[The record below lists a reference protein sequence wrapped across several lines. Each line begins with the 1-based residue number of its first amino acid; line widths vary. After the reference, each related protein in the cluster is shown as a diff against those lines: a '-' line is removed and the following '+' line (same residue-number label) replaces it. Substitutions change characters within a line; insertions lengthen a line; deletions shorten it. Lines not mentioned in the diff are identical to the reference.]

1 MTAGQFRGA
10 FPMSKLATV
19 VILSSFLLAA
29 CNFPGLQVQTDE
41 DGLATSAAE
50 TVAAQLTLVF
60 VTQPV
65 LEVTETQELAPTATA
80 TTVPEPTESP
90 TPGCTNEVS
99 FVQDVTIPDDT
110 NIPAGDTFDKVWKLR
125 NEGTCTWTTDYNV
138 VFDGGNI
145 MAGPPSAPLPSSV
158 PPNSTVD
165 VEISLTAPG
174 SDGTHRGDW
183 KLRSPDGV
191 TFGLGDD
198 GETPFFV
205 QIVVGDQAAEVVFD
219 FIEEYCDATW
229 RTGAGLLACPGTDSD
244 AEGFV
249 VKLDSPKLEGG
260 RTENEPALFTH
271 PQWVNNGVI
280 SGRFPAF
287 DVEDGD
293 EFHAVIGCLF
303 NAVACDMTMQLNYR
317 ENGGDLQPLREWDE
331 IYDGEF
337 RVVEVDLSSLA
348 GSSVE
353 FVLAVQANGSSSQD
367 WAFWLAP
374 RIVGIPR

>member
-1 MTAGQFRGA
+1 
-10 FPMSKLATV
+10 MSKLAPA
-19 VILSSFLLAA
+19 VILTSFLLVA
-29 CNFPGLQVQTDE
+29 CNYPGLQEQTEE

-60 VTQPV
+60 ATQPAF
-65 LEVTETQELAPTATA
+65 EVTETQEFAPAPTATVVA
-80 TTVPEPTESP
+80 EPIESP
-90 TPGCTNEVS
+90 TPDCTNEVS
-99 FVQDVTIPDDT
+99 FVQDVTIPDNT
-110 NIPAGDTFDKVWKLR
+110 NIAAGDTFDKAWRLR
-125 NEGTCTWTTDYNV
+125 NEGTCTWTTDYAV

-145 MAGPPSAPLPSSV
+145 MAGPPSAPLPSTV
-158 PPNSTVD
+158 PPGSTVD

-191 TFGLGDD
+191 AFGLGDD

-205 QIVVGDQAAEVVFD
+205 QIVVGDQTVEVVYD
-219 FIEEYCDATW
+219 FINRYCDATW
-229 RTGAGLLACPGTDSD
+229 RTGAGELSCPGTDSD

-249 VKLDSPKLEGG
+249 VKLNTPKLEGG

-271 PQWVNNGVI
+271 PQWINNGVI

-287 DVEDGD
+287 DVEVGD

-317 ENGGDLQPLREWDE
+317 ADGGDLMPLRDWDE
-331 IYDGEF
+331 TYDGEF
-337 RVVEVDLSSLA
+337 RAVEVDLSSLA
-348 GSSVE
+348 GRSVE
-353 FVLAVQANGSSSQD
+353 FVLAVQSNGAFNED
-367 WAFWLAP
+367 WAFWLVP
-374 RIVGIPR
+374 RIIGIPR

>member
-1 MTAGQFRGA
+1 
-10 FPMSKLATV
+10 MSKLAPV
-19 VILSSFLLAA
+19 VILSSFLLVA
-29 CNFPGLQVQTDE
+29 CNFPGLAEQNEE
-41 DGLATSAAE
+41 DVLATSAAE
-50 TVAAQLTLVF
+50 TVAAQLTLVSATEPATEATATEGF
-60 VTQPV
+60 V
-65 LEVTETQELAPTATA
+65 LTETA

-90 TPGCTNEVS
+90 TPDCSNELS
-99 FVQDVTIPDDT
+99 FVEDVTIPDDT
-110 NIPAGDTFDKVWKLR
+110 NIPAGDTFDKIWKLR
-125 NEGTCTWTTDYNV
+125 NEGTCTWTTDYDV

-145 MAGPPSAPLPSSV
+145 MAGPPSAPLPNSV
-158 PPNSTVD
+158 PPNGTVD

-183 KLRSPDGV
+183 KLRAPDGAV
-191 TFGLGDD
+191 FALGDD

-205 QIVVGDQAAEVVFD
+205 QIVVGDQAAEVLFD
-219 FIEEYCDATW
+219 FIEEYCDAIW
-229 RTGAGLLACPGTDSD
+229 RTGAGELSCPGTDSD
-244 AEGFV
+244 VDGFV
-249 VKLDSPKLEGG
+249 VKLNAPTLEGG

-271 PQWVNNGVI
+271 PEWVNNGVI

-303 NAVACDMTMQLNYR
+303 GAPACDMTMQLNYR
-317 ENGGDLQPLREWDE
+317 ADGGDLMPLREWDE
-331 IYDGEF
+331 TSDGEF

-353 FVLAVQANGSSSQD
+353 FVLAVQAKGAFTDD

>member
-1 MTAGQFRGA
+1 
-10 FPMSKLATV
+10 MSKIIPV
-19 VILSSFLLAA
+19 VFLSGFLLVA
-29 CNFPGLQVQTDE
+29 CNFPGLQQPSEE
-41 DGLATSAAE
+41 DGLATAAAE
-50 TVAAQLTLVF
+50 TVAAQLTLVSA
-60 VTQPV
+60 TEPAT
-65 LEVTETQELAPTATA
+65 EPTAGSTETQPLPTTATA
-80 TTVPEPTESP
+80 TVEVQPTDTP
-90 TPGCTNEVS
+90 TPGCTNQAG
-99 FVQDVTIPDDT
+99 FVQDVTVPDDT

-125 NEGTCTWTTDYNV
+125 NDGTCTWTSEYDV

-158 PPNSTVD
+158 PPGSTINIEV
-165 VEISLTAPG
+165 SLTAPG

-191 TFGLGDD
+191 SFGLGDD

-205 QIVVGDQAAEVVFD
+205 QIIVGEQTREVVYD
-219 FIEEYCDATW
+219 FIAEYCDATW
-229 RTGAGLLACPGTDSD
+229 RSGAGVLSCPGSDSD

-249 VKLDSPKLEGG
+249 LKLDTPKLEGG

-303 NAVACDMTMQLNYR
+303 DSPACDVTMQLNYR
-317 ENGGDLQPLREWDE
+317 ENGGDLEPLRDWDE
-331 IYDGEF
+331 TYDGDF
-337 RVVEVDLSSLA
+337 RVIEVDLSELA

-353 FVLAVQANGSSSQD
+353 FVLAVQANGGFNED